1 MPKRTV
7 TLTYDEA
14 KEDCRKSLIENGVLK
29 KNEPLDD
36 EGCERILRK
45 LISIGVIVE
54 RYEFDPETGQRE
66 RMLDVLLPDRRYN

>member
-1 MPKRTV
+1 MPKRVV

-29 KNEPLDD
+29 KNEPFDD
-36 EGCERILRK
+36 ESCERILRK

-54 RYEFDPETGQRE
+54 RYEFDPETGQWE
-66 RMLDVLLPDRRYN
+66 RTLDCINRTLN